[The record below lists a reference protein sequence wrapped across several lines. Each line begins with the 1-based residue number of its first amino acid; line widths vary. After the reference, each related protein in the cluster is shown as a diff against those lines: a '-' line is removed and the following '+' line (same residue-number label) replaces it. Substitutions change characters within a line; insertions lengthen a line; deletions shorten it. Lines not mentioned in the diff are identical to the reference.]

1 MKQDQTIPVFAEN
14 PSDEKTLSDLWLQD
28 WDRVEDQNLELFH
41 QRFHKRPSGKKNMLI
56 EAIHVD
62 DMPFFE
68 LEHVLPMM
76 GH

>member
-1 MKQDQTIPVFAEN
+1 M
-14 PSDEKTLSDLWLQD
+14 
-28 WDRVEDQNLELFH
+28 EDQNLELFH